1 MTSPAVFEQPE
12 TKRHGAR
19 GFIAM
24 LGDLDG
30 ERRKERARHL
40 ERSDN
45 QSLLGSWSIATF
57 DFLRR
62 PCDRSVSV
70 VGTSYLR

>member
-12 TKRHGAR
+12 TKRYGAR

-24 LGDLDG
+24 LGGLDG

-40 ERSDN
+40 KLSDN
-45 QSLLGSWSIATF
+45 HLLLGSWSIAIF
-57 DFLRR
+57 GFLRR
-62 PCDRSVSV
+62 SCDRSV
-70 VGTSYLR
+70 